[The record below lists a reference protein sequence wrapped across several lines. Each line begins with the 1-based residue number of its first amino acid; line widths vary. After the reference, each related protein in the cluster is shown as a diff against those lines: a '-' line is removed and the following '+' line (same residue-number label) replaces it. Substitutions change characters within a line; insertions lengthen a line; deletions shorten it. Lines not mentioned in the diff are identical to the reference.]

1 MSEYVVYAL
10 TDPRDEKVR
19 YVGISNNVIRRYR
32 EHTRVI
38 DGTTPKGQWLQELYF
53 QGLEPGLTILA
64 IAENEKE
71 ARQKEVHLITH
82 YSKSDLFNFIHNT
95 ANIDGGYR
103 LDDPELEAFVLE
115 ELAKRGES

>member
-1 MSEYVVYAL
+1 MAEYVVYAL

-32 EHTRVI
+32 EHTRNI
-38 DGTTPKGQWLQELYF
+38 DGTTPKGQWIYELYCA
-53 QGLEPGLTILA
+53 GYEPGLSILA

-82 YSKSDLFNFIHNT
+82 YSKHDLFNFIHNT
-95 ANIDGGYR
+95 ANIDGGFR

-115 ELAKRGES
+115 ALTKGGAL